1 MAKKAYI
8 GVNGK
13 ARNIKKIYLGVD
25 GKARTVKKAYVGVGG
40 VARPCWAG
48 SGVAYFGAIDSLTTA
63 RYRGSSVA
71 FPTGYA
77 LFTGGSTNSQLDIY
91 DTSLTHTIKY
101 SGRRYWD
108 MGATTNG
115 TYAIFAGGNYTDTGY
130 DDLSKYASCV
140 NESLTSSSKELLSV
154 ARSKMGA
161 GRVGNYAVFAGGHDS
176 SDAVKTVDAIDQ
188 SLTRTTAP
196 DLGYKSFKCQ
206 AANAGQSLVI
216 ARNYT
221 IGTNNYAE
229 VYNSSLTKG
238 SGFNLNLPLPDG
250 DVLNDDELVGVN
262 FGDKAV
268 FTRLDSVVVVDSSLT
283 RTNLSV
289 TLTTGREPAATSSD
303 QFLVFAGGR
312 NPQYAW
318 EATNTVD
325 VFDTSL
331 TRTQGEPLTVGR
343 RWMCAEKVGSY
354 FLFAGGTTSNNYY
367 DDTKN
372 TVEAYLITE

>member
-13 ARNIKKIYLGVD
+13 ARNIKKIYIGVE
-25 GKARTVKKAYVGVGG
+25 GKARKVKKAYVGVGG

-48 SGVAYFGAIDSLTTA
+48 SGVAYFGTIDPLTTA

-77 LFTGGSTNSQLDIY
+77 LFTGGSTNSKLDVY
-91 DTSLTHTIKY
+91 DTSLTHTTKY

-130 DDLSKYASCV
+130 DDLNKYASCV

-161 GRVGNYAVFAGGHDS
+161 GRVGNYAVFAGGHSS
-176 SDAVKTVDAIDQ
+176 SDYVKTVDAVDQ
-188 SLTRTTAP
+188 SLTKTIAP
-196 DLGYKSFKCQ
+196 DLRNGSIKCQ
-206 AANAGQSLVI
+206 AANAGQSLLI
-216 ARNYT
+216 ALNDP
-221 IGTNNYAE
+221 GGVSNGVD

-238 SGFNLNLPLPDG
+238 SFLSLNLSTEDTGYP
-250 DVLNDDELVGVN
+250 NELVGVN

-268 FTRLDSVVVVDSSLT
+268 FTRYGSVVVFDSSLT

-289 TLTTGREPAATSSD
+289 TLTAGYEPAATASD

-312 NPQYAW
+312 NPQYAVA
-318 EATNTVD
+318 ATNTVD

-354 FLFAGGTTSNNYY
+354 FLFAGGTTSENYY
-367 DDTKN
+367 GQTKD

>member
-13 ARNIKKIYLGVD
+13 ARNIKKIYLGLE
-25 GKARTVKKAYVGVGG
+25 GKARKIKKAYIGVGG

-48 SGVAYFGAIDSLTTA
+48 SGVAYFGTIDPLTTA

-77 LFTGGSTNSQLDIY
+77 LFTGGSTNSQLDVY

-161 GRVGNYAVFAGGHDS
+161 GRVGNYAVFAGGHSS
-176 SDAVKTVDAIDQ
+176 SDYVKTVDAVDQ
-188 SLTRTTAP
+188 SLTKTTAP
-196 DLGYKSFKCQ
+196 NLGSGSIKCQ
-206 AANAGQSLVI
+206 AANAGQSLLI
-216 ARNYT
+216 ARNDSGGVSNT
-221 IGTNNYAE
+221 VD

-238 SGFNLNLPLPDG
+238 SVLSLNLSTENTGHP
-250 DVLNDDELVGVN
+250 NELVGVN

-268 FTRLDSVVVVDSSLT
+268 FTRYGSVVVFDSSLT

-289 TLTTGREPAATSSD
+289 TLTAGYEPAAASSD

-312 NPQYAW
+312 DPQYAVA
-318 EATNTVD
+318 ATNTVD

-354 FLFAGGTTSNNYY
+354 FLFAGGTTSENHYSQ
-367 DDTKN
+367 TKN

>member
-25 GKARTVKKAYVGVGG
+25 GKARKVKKAYVGVGG

-48 SGVAYFGAIDSLTTA
+48 SGVAYFGAIDSLTAA

-71 FPTGYA
+71 LPNGYA
-77 LFTGGSTNSQLDIY
+77 LFTGGSTNWRVDIY
-91 DTSLTHTIKY
+91 DTSLTHTINLGGKDC
-101 SGRRYWD
+101 WD

-115 TYAIFAGGNYTDTGY
+115 TYAMFAGGNGTDTGY
-130 DDLSKYASCV
+130 DDLTISVACL
-140 NESLTSSSKELLSV
+140 NESLTSSFGDLLSV

-161 GRVGNYAVFAGGHDS
+161 GRVGNYAVFAGGHSS
-176 SDAVKTVDAIDQ
+176 SDYEKTVDAVDQ
-188 SLTRTTAP
+188 SLTKTIAP
-196 DLGYKSFKCQ
+196 DLRKGSIKCQ
-206 AANAGQSLVI
+206 AANAGQSLLI
-216 ARNYT
+216 ALNDP
-221 IGTNNYAE
+221 GGVSNGVD

-238 SGFNLNLPLPDG
+238 SVLSLNLSTEDIG
-250 DVLNDDELVGVN
+250 YNNELVGVN

-268 FTRLDSVVVVDSSLT
+268 FTRYGSVVVFDSSLT

-289 TLTTGREPAATSSD
+289 TLTAGHEPAATSSD

-312 NPQYAW
+312 NPQYAYK
-318 EATNTVD
+318 ATNTVD

-354 FLFAGGTTSNNYY
+354 FLFAGGTTSGNDY
-367 DDTKN
+367 DQTKD

>member
-140 NESLTSSSKELLSV
+140 NESLTSSSK
-154 ARSKMGA
+154 
-161 GRVGNYAVFAGGHDS
+161 
-176 SDAVKTVDAIDQ
+176 
-188 SLTRTTAP
+188 
-196 DLGYKSFKCQ
+196 
-206 AANAGQSLVI
+206 
-216 ARNYT
+216 
-221 IGTNNYAE
+221 
-229 VYNSSLTKG
+229 
-238 SGFNLNLPLPDG
+238 
-250 DVLNDDELVGVN
+250 
-262 FGDKAV
+262 
-268 FTRLDSVVVVDSSLT
+268 
-283 RTNLSV
+283 
-289 TLTTGREPAATSSD
+289 
-303 QFLVFAGGR
+303 
-312 NPQYAW
+312 
-318 EATNTVD
+318 
-325 VFDTSL
+325 
-331 TRTQGEPLTVGR
+331 
-343 RWMCAEKVGSY
+343 
-354 FLFAGGTTSNNYY
+354 
-367 DDTKN
+367 
-372 TVEAYLITE
+372 

>member
-25 GKARTVKKAYVGVGG
+25 GKARKVKKAYVGVGG

-48 SGVAYFGAIDSLTTA
+48 SGVAYFGTIDPLTTA

-77 LFTGGSTNSQLDIY
+77 LFTGGSTNSKLDVY
-91 DTSLTHTIKY
+91 DTSLTHTSKY
-101 SGRRYWD
+101 GGRRYWD

-130 DDLSKYASCV
+130 DDLSNYASCV

-161 GRVGNYAVFAGGHDS
+161 GRVGNYAVFAGGHSS
-176 SDAVKTVDAIDQ
+176 SDYVKTVDAVDQ
-188 SLTRTTAP
+188 SLTKTIAP
-196 DLGYKSFKCQ
+196 DLRNGSIKCQ
-206 AANAGQSLVI
+206 AANAGQSLLI
-216 ARNYT
+216 ALNDA
-221 IGTNNYAE
+221 GGVSNGVD

-238 SGFNLNLPLPDG
+238 SFLSLNLSTEDTGHP
-250 DVLNDDELVGVN
+250 NELVGVN

-268 FTRLDSVVVVDSSLT
+268 FTRYGSVVVFDSSLT

-289 TLTTGREPAATSSD
+289 TLTAGYEPAATSSD

-312 NPQYAW
+312 NPQYAVA
-318 EATNTVD
+318 ATNTVD

-354 FLFAGGTTSNNYY
+354 FLFAGGTTSENYY
-367 DDTKN
+367 GQTKD

>member
-25 GKARTVKKAYVGVGG
+25 GKARKVKKAYVGVGG

-48 SGVAYFGAIDSLTTA
+48 SGVAYFGAIDSLTAA

-71 FPTGYA
+71 FPAGYA
-77 LFTGGSTNSQLDIY
+77 LFTGGSTNSKLDIY
-91 DTSLTHTIKY
+91 DTSLTHTTKY

-140 NESLTSSSKELLSV
+140 NESLTSSSKEVLSV

-161 GRVGNYAVFAGGHDS
+161 GRVGNYAVFAGGHSS
-176 SDAVKTVDAIDQ
+176 SDYEKTVDAVDQ
-188 SLTRTTAP
+188 SLTNTIAP
-196 DLGYKSFKCQ
+196 DLIKGSIKCQ
-206 AANAGQSLVI
+206 AANAGQSLLI
-216 ARNYT
+216 ALNDP
-221 IGTNNYAE
+221 GGVSNGVD

-312 NPQYAW
+312 NPQYAG

-354 FLFAGGTTSNNYY
+354 FLFAGGSTGGNSY
-367 DDTKN
+367 DRIKN
-372 TVEAYLITE
+372 TVEAYLVTE